1 MARRYDHS
9 PEELKELAIRSG
21 SDIIDELG
29 FSKLSA
35 RGVATKM
42 GYTVGTLYHLFDS
55 LDLYIMHINGRTLD
69 EWHDILST
77 RLAQDKKG
85 DPIRCLVREYIS
97 FSTSHRNRFLA
108 LFEHQLPASIPV
120 PQWYKPKMQKL
131 FTLVEEAL
139 VQGGVPVRKAGHLA
153 KVLWA
158 SIHGI
163 TILSLTGK
171 LEVVGADSVDRLTE
185 TAVKALLTSTA
196 Q

>member
-21 SDIIDELG
+21 SDIIDEQG
-29 FSKLSA
+29 FAKLSA

-42 GYTVGTLYHLFDS
+42 GYTVGTLYHLFGS

-69 EWHDILST
+69 EWHEILSSK
-77 RLAQDKKG
+77 LAQDKKG
-85 DPIRCLVREYIS
+85 DPVRCLVREYIS
-97 FSTSHRNRFLA
+97 FSKSHRNRFLA
-108 LFEHQLPASIPV
+108 LFEHQLPDSIPV
-120 PQWYKPKMQKL
+120 PEWYKPKMQNL
-131 FTLVEEAL
+131 FALVEEAL
-139 VQGGVPVRKAGHLA
+139 VQSGTPARKAGHLA

-171 LEVVGADSVDRLTE
+171 LEVVGADSVEKLTE
-185 TAVKALLTSTA
+185 TAVKTLLSA
-196 Q
+196 GV

>member
-9 PEELKELAIRSG
+9 PEELKELAIQTG

-29 FSKLSA
+29 FAKLSA

-42 GYTVGTLYHLFDS
+42 GYTVGTLYHLFGS

-69 EWHDILST
+69 EWHEILST
-77 RLAQDKKG
+77 KLAQDKKS
-85 DPIRCLVREYIS
+85 DPVRCLVREYIH
-97 FSTSHRNRFLA
+97 FSKSHRNRFLA
-108 LFEHQLPASIPV
+108 LFEHQLPDSIPV
-120 PQWYKPKMQKL
+120 PQWYTPKLQRL
-131 FTLVEEAL
+131 FALVEEAL
-139 VQGGVPVRKAGHLA
+139 VQSNVPARKAGHLA

-171 LEVVGADSVDRLTE
+171 LEVVGADSVEKLTE
-185 TAVKALLTSTA
+185 TAVKSIVAL
-196 Q
+196 